1 MPTNKTY
8 TRIDAYVTP
17 ETKEALRVKAFNER
31 RPVTEIVR
39 EMLEAA
45 LRKEGERADSDG

>member
-8 TRIDAYVTP
+8 VRIDAYVTP
-17 ETKEALRVKAFNER
+17 ETKEALRVKAFQER

-39 EMLEAA
+39 EMLEKA
-45 LRKEGERADSDG
+45 LKAEKLRGGKDA